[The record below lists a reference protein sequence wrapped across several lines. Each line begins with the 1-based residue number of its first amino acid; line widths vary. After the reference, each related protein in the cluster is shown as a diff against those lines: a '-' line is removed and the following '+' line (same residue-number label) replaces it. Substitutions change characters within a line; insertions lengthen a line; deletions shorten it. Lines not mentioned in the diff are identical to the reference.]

1 MILRTAEPAS
11 ASSSPQELPM
21 TSSSQAVSGEAS
33 PTRSRARE
41 GARFL
46 LNMLG
51 IVLIVF
57 SARWSL
63 ADHYHVPTGSMR
75 PNVQAGDHI
84 LVNKLAYGFRIPF
97 TDIDVVRYGN
107 PERGDVVVL
116 QSPESE
122 LTLLKRVVA
131 LPGDIVMVRNGQLTI
146 NDAPVSQRGDDGRVI
161 EHSGEMVYEL
171 RLTHNGGPDL
181 GPIKV
186 PDDHFLVMGDNRGE
200 SRDGRLFGFVNE
212 NAIFGQAVSVVFN
225 DDGLGWQEL

>member
-1 MILRTAEPAS
+1 
-11 ASSSPQELPM
+11 M
-21 TSSSQAVSGEAS
+21 TSSSQAVSGEA
-33 PTRSRARE
+33 PPRSRARE

-97 TDIDVVRYGN
+97 TDVDVFRYDN
-107 PERGDVVVL
+107 PQRGDVVVL

-131 LPGDIVMVRNGQLTI
+131 LPGDVVRVHRGQLTI
-146 NDAPVSQRGDDGRVI
+146 NDELISKRDEDGRVM
-161 EHSGEMVYEL
+161 EHAEEVIYEL

-186 PDDHFLVMGDNRGE
+186 PDEHFLVMGDNRGE
-200 SRDGRLFGFVNE
+200 SRDGRIFGFVHQR
-212 NAIFGQAVSVVFN
+212 AIFGQAVSVVFN
-225 DDGLGWQEL
+225 DDGLGWQDL